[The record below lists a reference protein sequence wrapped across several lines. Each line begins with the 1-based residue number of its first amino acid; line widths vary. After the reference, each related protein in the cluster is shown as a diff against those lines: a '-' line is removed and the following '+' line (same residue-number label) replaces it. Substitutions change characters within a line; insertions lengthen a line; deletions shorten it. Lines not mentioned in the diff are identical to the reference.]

1 MELFIELFELI
12 WILVKN
18 LHLWLILT
26 AFATFFT
33 LKEGVI
39 EAAVGFAGLF
49 LLIIMFK
56 FDEVLGK
63 YIMSYGGIAIGL
75 GLFIGFCIWQAR
87 D

>member
-1 MELFIELFELI
+1 MELFTEMFELI

-26 AFATFFT
+26 AFATIYT

-39 EAAVGFAGLF
+39 EATIGFASLF
-49 LLIIMFK
+49 LLIFMFQIE
-56 FDEVLGK
+56 DVLGK
-63 YIMSYGGIAIGL
+63 YIMSYSGIAIGL
-75 GLFIGFCIWQAR
+75 GLFIGFFIWQAR